1 MTQQTFVCVAWWGNG
16 DAFISYE
23 IFCKFDG
30 QNTLDCSKGIENWCV
45 IASIILQLQI
55 KRQLAKIWSD
65 LLHWHENQRLC
76 IGIYQALTQ
85 QRHFLS
91 SVAFCLSNSPFSL
104 KFKSISFC
112 LNQATQHKYTHFAQ
126 LQLATYF
133 NFLFRIDCSICFAW
147 FCFDCKSL
155 NRMQFFNQPF
165 PIERYSK

>member
-1 MTQQTFVCVAWWGNG
+1 MTQQTFDCVAWWGNG

-112 LNQATQHKYTHFAQ
+112 LNQATQIHSFRPV
-126 LQLATYF
+126 ATCNVF
-133 NFLFRIDCSICFAW
+133 QFSLSHWLLNLFRLILFWLQILEPNAVFQSTFSNW
-147 FCFDCKSL
+147 TV
-155 NRMQFFNQPF
+155 
-165 PIERYSK
+165 